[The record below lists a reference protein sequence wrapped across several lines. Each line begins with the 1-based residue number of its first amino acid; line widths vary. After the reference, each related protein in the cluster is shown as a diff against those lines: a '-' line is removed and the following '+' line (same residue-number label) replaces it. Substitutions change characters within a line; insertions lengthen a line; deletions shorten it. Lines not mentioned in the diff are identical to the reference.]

1 MEDKNL
7 FLNDNND
14 ENKNEEGTNNAI
26 NNYSSKISLPFL
38 KVNIE
43 KISDLNNISN
53 KLENSHT
60 LINSQ
65 TDKLLIAGFEGDED
79 DFKECYKK
87 IEPINNKKV
96 VNIKHKKLNKLL
108 VKDDFL
114 GPIKLT
120 KIKEFKMTVRQK
132 NKLLEKINQLK
143 TLKNNSSSQY
153 NRYYKR
159 NKSLI
164 NKIINNNTSKFNN
177 SNMNSSINGNN
188 LFYYNKSSTNNILSS
203 KTNNFYDNSL
213 NSVKGS
219 YFFYKNRVQ
228 NRSQRSNKSRSISQ
242 NNLITLRDIL
252 TTTSHNIKDINKR
265 IKNYIRK
272 NKDIYTISYSDNQ
285 NKKPKKIKIKINKNK
300 NKKSNLHDVLDSL
313 KKRDKDQILKQIKK
327 DEGTNSQNIW
337 IKKSTANLV
346 SFGKAFLYLADDLFY
361 REHKRIIAKY
371 PDIEKDAD
379 LPVVE
384 KDNSDIIK
392 KMHKMK
398 MEHNSRLM
406 RDLNYNNKILVNL
419 LNKRMKKSNSN
430 EEIN

>member
-14 ENKNEEGTNNAI
+14 ENKNEEGI
-26 NNYSSKISLPFL
+26 NNIINNFSPKISLPFL

-53 KLENSHT
+53 KLENSNT

-65 TDKLLIAGFEGDED
+65 TDKLLIAGFEGDEE

-108 VKDDFL
+108 VKDDYL

-120 KIKEFKMTVRQK
+120 KIKEFNMTVRQK

-143 TLKNNSSSQY
+143 TLKNNSSSY

-164 NKIINNNTSKFNN
+164 NKIINNNSSKFNN

-188 LFYYNKSSTNNILSS
+188 LLYYNNSSTNNILSS
-203 KTNNFYDNSL
+203 KTNNFYDSSL

-219 YFFYKNRVQ
+219 YFIYKNRNQ
-228 NRSQRSNKSRSISQ
+228 NKSQRSNKSKSINQ
-242 NNLITLRDIL
+242 NNFITLRDIL
-252 TTTSHNIKDINKR
+252 TTTTHNINNINEK

-285 NKKPKKIKIKINKNK
+285 NKKPKKIKIKINKT
-300 NKKSNLHDVLDSL
+300 KKSNLRDVLDSL
-313 KKRDKDQILKQIKK
+313 KKRDKDLILKQVKK

-337 IKKSTANLV
+337 IKKSQI
-346 SFGKAFLYLADDLFY
+346 FK
-361 REHKRIIAKY
+361 
-371 PDIEKDAD
+371 
-379 LPVVE
+379 
-384 KDNSDIIK
+384 IK
-392 KMHKMK
+392 C
-398 MEHNSRLM
+398 
-406 RDLNYNNKILVNL
+406 KI
-419 LNKRMKKSNSN
+419 
-430 EEIN
+430 